1 VFLLVTS
8 ESVDGTAS
16 AQEIAAQPPVAG
28 AEAEEMEGAGS
39 SKEEGGGESKVVFI
53 GSDVDRTW
61 TQYFDVVEVASVLSL
76 PPSPSSH
83 PVQVAAEILANM
95 ACLVKNTVLSSAQ
108 EDEDEEEW
116 SDDEESELK
125 MEQIASGNGSVSQH
139 PDSLSTPVS
148 DVSTESPATPSLH

>member
-1 VFLLVTS
+1 VTS

-39 SKEEGGGESKVVFI
+39 SKEEGGGGESKVVFI

-61 TQYFDVVEVASVLSL
+61 TQYFDVVEVPSSSPSL
-76 PPSPSSH
+76 PFPSSH

-148 DVSTESPATPSLH
+148 DVSTESPATPSLN